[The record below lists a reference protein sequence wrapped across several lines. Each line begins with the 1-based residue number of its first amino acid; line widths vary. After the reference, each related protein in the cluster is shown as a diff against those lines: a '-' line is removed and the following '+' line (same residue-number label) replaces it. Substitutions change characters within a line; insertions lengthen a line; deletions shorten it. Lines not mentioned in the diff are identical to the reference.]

1 MMWLIIA
8 GAVIITVAALI
19 NKAVKLT
26 MKLAVIAVM
35 LVLVFYFLQQ
45 AGIIQS
51 ATMGH

>member
-8 GAVIITVAALI
+8 GAVIITFAALI
-19 NKAVKLT
+19 NKAIKLA

-35 LVLVFYFLQQ
+35 LMLVFYFLQQ
-45 AGIIQS
+45 AGIFQP